1 MDEKS
6 RAKFENCVSQMLEI
20 LGEDPKRG
28 GLVKTPE
35 RVDKAYEFLT
45 RVYELYQK

>member
-6 RAKFENCVSQMLEI
+6 RAKFENCVSQILEI
-20 LGEDPKRG
+20 LGEDLKRD

-35 RVDKAYEFLT
+35 RVAKAYEFLT
-45 RVYELYQK
+45 SGYELDPK